1 MLTFSWV
8 VVNRTNCRAASG
20 DELYYV
26 PWRNRCGSCIF
37 VSKVIKLANG
47 IRPILRQDQTIMPSS
62 SGTSPF
68 LSLSASSSSLLFR
81 TSLDSYRRGG
91 GSLCTRALHRSV
103 EMLKFVWRYCAS
115 DATSAATSSAEAKA
129 AQEVVMIAHRHIQ
142 LPHRRFDLQQGE
154 VVGSR
159 FKLSEQV
166 VVRRD
171 SARYVSLAPM
181 ASSIMHTLL
190 PRY

>member
-1 MLTFSWV
+1 MHARFAQVSGEAHFRLRCCESDS
-8 VVNRTNCRAASG
+8 VN
-20 DELYYV
+20 
-26 PWRNRCGSCIF
+26 
-37 VSKVIKLANG
+37 
-47 IRPILRQDQTIMPSS
+47 
-62 SGTSPF
+62 
-68 LSLSASSSSLLFR
+68 
-81 TSLDSYRRGG
+81 
-91 GSLCTRALHRSV
+91 
-103 EMLKFVWRYCAS
+103 
-115 DATSAATSSAEAKA
+115 AATSSAEAKA